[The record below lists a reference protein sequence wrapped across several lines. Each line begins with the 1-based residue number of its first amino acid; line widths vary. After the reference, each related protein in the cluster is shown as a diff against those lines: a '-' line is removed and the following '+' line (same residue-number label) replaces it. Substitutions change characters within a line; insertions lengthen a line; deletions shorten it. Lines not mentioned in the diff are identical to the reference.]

1 MSRAHIPPRPHDVGG
16 QALHLRL
23 AQHLR
28 EQLRQQGT
36 PPGTRLA
43 SVRAC
48 AQEHGVNPQTVV
60 AAYDLLQAQGLVEA
74 RARQGFFVR
83 SPAHAVPG
91 TPVEPGGPRQAR
103 EPDGAMESRLMPP
116 IAAPIAPP
124 THALALLRA
133 GLARAGQPGAARAMP
148 GCGSLPVEW
157 LQASPLAQALRRL
170 LREGG
175 TLQAAQG
182 YGCAEGDPRLRG
194 QLARLLAEQEVAVPA
209 SQLLLC
215 NGATQALD
223 LVARS
228 LLRAGDAVMVEQ
240 PGPPLAYA
248 QLARQGLRLLPV
260 ARGPQGPDLSRV
272 SHWARSRKPRLM
284 VVSSRMHN
292 PTGGDLAT
300 GCAHQLLE
308 LAREHDF
315 LIAEDDGYAALCD
328 RGPALLS
335 AMDGLRRT
343 LLLGSL
349 SQLLAPGWRVGFLAA
364 PASLLQRLLETKL
377 LAGLASPALTERA
390 LALLFE
396 RGSVP
401 RQAAAL
407 RERLARARRQA
418 VQAAR
423 HQGCRFELAPRGL
436 FGWVDTGV
444 DTERLALRLHERGW
458 LIAPGRL
465 FDPEARPST
474 RMRLNFAHAQDPAFW
489 CEYARALR
497 ACSD

>member
-1 MSRAHIPPRPHDVGG
+1 MSRAPSVPRPRDAEG

-23 AQHLR
+23 AQRLR
-28 EQLRQQGT
+28 EQLRQQCT

-48 AQEHGVNPQTVV
+48 AREHGVNPQTVV

-83 SPAHAVPG
+83 SPAHGGPAG
-91 TPVEPGGPRQAR
+91 TPEPGGAREAR
-103 EPDGAMESRLMPP
+103 EPG
-116 IAAPIAPP
+116 IAAP
-124 THALALLRA
+124 TQALALLRA
-133 GLARAGQPGAARAMP
+133 GLARGGEPGAARAMP
-148 GCGSLPVEW
+148 GCGSLPAEW

-175 TLQAAQG
+175 AVQAAQG
-182 YGCAEGDPRLRG
+182 YGCAEGDPRLRA

-209 SQLLLC
+209 PQLLLC

-228 LLRAGDAVMVEQ
+228 LLRPGDAVMVEQ
-240 PGPPLAYA
+240 PGPPLAFA

-260 ARGPQGPDLSRV
+260 ARGAQGPDLARV

-284 VVSSRMHN
+284 VVSARMHN
-292 PTGGDLAT
+292 PTGGDIAT

-328 RGPALLS
+328 RGPPLLS

-364 PASLLQRLLETKL
+364 PASLVERLLETKL

-474 RMRLNFAHAQDPAFW
+474 RMRLNFAHAQDPCFW
-489 CEYARALR
+489 SEYARALR
-497 ACSD
+497 ACAA

>member
-1 MSRAHIPPRPHDVGG
+1 MSRAHPAPRPCNGEG

-23 AQHLR
+23 AQRLR
-28 EQLRQQGT
+28 EQIRQQCT

-60 AAYDLLQAQGLVEA
+60 AAYDLLQALGLVEA

-83 SPAHAVPG
+83 SPAQGVAG
-91 TPVEPGGPRQAR
+91 SQTDSGAAREAR
-103 EPDGAMESRLMPP
+103 EPQGTQSPHL
-116 IAAPIAPP
+116 APP
-124 THALALLRA
+124 TLALALLRA
-133 GLARAGQPGAARAMP
+133 ALAGAEEPGAARAMP

-175 TLQAAQG
+175 VLQAAQG
-182 YGCAEGDPRLRG
+182 YGCAEGDPRLRA

-223 LVARS
+223 LIARS
-228 LLRAGDAVMVEQ
+228 LLRPGDAVMVEQ
-240 PGPPLAYA
+240 PGPPLAFA

-260 ARGPQGPDLSRV
+260 ARGPQGPELSRV
-272 SHWARSRKPRLM
+272 SHWARNRKPRLM
-284 VVSSRMHN
+284 VVSARMHN
-292 PTGGDLAT
+292 PTGGDIAT
-300 GCAHQLLE
+300 GCAHRLLE

-328 RGPALLS
+328 RGPPLLS

-349 SQLLAPGWRVGFLAA
+349 SQWLAPGWRVGFLAA
-364 PASLLQRLLETKL
+364 PASLVERLLETKL

-423 HQGCRFELAPRGL
+423 HQGCRFELPPRGL

-474 RMRLNFAHAQDPAFW
+474 RMRLNFAHAQDPSFW
-489 CEYARALR
+489 CDYARALR
-497 ACSD
+497 ACGD